1 MQKYILPLVLLS
13 LIATGC
19 SRNDKSSDTDPTA
32 IDSAAYPD
40 SEVSGAKIYLYNRGG
55 ITTEILANKIVQF
68 ESKDSTMAYMLDID
82 AFDTLGNVT
91 SEIVGDSG
99 IIRENEG
106 RFTIF
111 GNVVVIT
118 QDGMRLETDY
128 LYWDSQHDRI
138 FTDAF
143 VQITTDGE
151 VLRGW
156 GMEGD
161 QQLKRYKILHR
172 VSGEID
178 DPNQLKTP

>member
-1 MQKYILPLVLLS
+1 MYRFVLPLVLLT
-13 LIATGC
+13 LALAGC

-55 ITTEILANKIVQF
+55 VTTEIVADKIVQF
-68 ESKDSTMAYMLDID
+68 ESKDSTMAYNLDID
-82 AFDTLGNVT
+82 AFDTLGAVT
-91 SEIVGDSG
+91 SQVFGDSG

-118 QDGMRLETDY
+118 EDGMRLETDY
-128 LYWDSQHDRI
+128 LYWDSKHDRI

-143 VQITTDGE
+143 VQITTEGE

-156 GMEGD
+156 
-161 QQLKRYKILHR
+161 
-172 VSGEID
+172 
-178 DPNQLKTP
+178 